1 MQTLNLCILVAIH
14 ALVTI
19 VISKLTNMSIQ
30 GIHFYMTTAI
40 SMSTV
45 NLDVNYAITE
55 TCEVNTEN
63 EQRLSQRIVAWKM
76 STRI

>member
-1 MQTLNLCILVAIH
+1 MQTPNLCLLVAIH

-30 GIHFYMTTAI
+30 GYMTIAI
-40 SMSTV
+40 SISTV

-63 EQRLSQRIVAWKM
+63 E
-76 STRI
+76 